1 MRMNVD
7 FNIYIRFLASEFVL
21 MSLINVIIS
30 FLLMIY
36 LQSIIPSQTYFHLI

>member
-7 FNIYIRFLASEFVL
+7 FNIYISFLASEFVL

-30 FLLMIY
+30 FVLMIY
-36 LQSIIPSQTYFHLI
+36 LQSIIPLSTDFHLI